1 MTATF
6 ADDFRVR
13 AIRLWLYV
21 VAALVVI
28 MVLVGGATRLTESGL
43 SITEWQPVT
52 GALPPL
58 SDEQW
63 QAEFQKYQAS
73 PQYRELNRGMSL
85 AEFKTIFWWEWAHRL
100 LGRLIGAA
108 FLFPFLWFLWRGWIA
123 PELRPR
129 LWFIFALGALQG
141 AVGWWM
147 VASGLAGRVEV
158 SQYRLATHLVLA
170 CAIYVALVWTA
181 QRLGE
186 GPSPLASS
194 PAEQGRGVARLRAS
208 AVFLLALVLLQIYLG
223 ALVAGLRAGYVY
235 NTWPLIDGVFVPD
248 GARLFVGTPL
258 WRNFFENT
266 LTAQFDHRTLAYVL
280 WLCALAHVFDV
291 WRARKGPALA
301 GAFGLLVALTL
312 QAALGIWTLLAAVP
326 LPVALLHQAVAI
338 LVLTAATVHAA
349 TLGRSS
355 RHQADVRSNTVAAES
370 IGAELRE
377 RRLRA

>member
-1 MTATF
+1 MTATP
-6 ADDFRVR
+6 ADDFRTR
-13 AIRLWLYV
+13 AIRLWLYA
-21 VAALVVI
+21 VAALVLI

-58 SDEQW
+58 SEEQW
-63 QAEFQKYQAS
+63 QAEFQKYQAI

-108 FLFPFLWFLWRGWIA
+108 FLLPFLWFLWRGWIA
-123 PELRPR
+123 RELRPR
-129 LWFIFALGALQG
+129 LWYIFALGALQG

-186 GPSPLASS
+186 RPSPFAPPL
-194 PAEQGRGVARLRAS
+194 PEQGRGAVRLRMS
-208 AVFLLALVLLQIYLG
+208 AAGLLALVLLQIYLG

-235 NTWPLIDGVFVPD
+235 NTWPLIDGSFVPE
-248 GARLFVGTPL
+248 GARLFVGRPL

-266 LTAQFDHRTLAYVL
+266 LTVQFDHRMLAYAL
-280 WLCALAHVFDV
+280 WVCALAHALDA
-291 WRARKGPALA
+291 WRARRGPALA
-301 GAFGLLVALTL
+301 GAIGLFVALTL

-326 LPVALLHQAVAI
+326 LSVALLHQAVAM

-349 TLGRSS
+349 MLGRGS
-355 RHQADVRSNTVAAES
+355 RYAGVRSNPVAAES
-370 IGAELRE
+370 ITAELGE